1 MDAHSETLSTAAID
15 LEKFKTIE
23 DIPLTLYAE
32 LDRRTISFKE
42 LLELA
47 PDTLLPLSRPAGENI
62 DIYVGDVLIGS
73 GEVLV
78 VDSCLAVRV
87 ADLTDRPVRAY
98 SNDGSTS
105 QSSATE

>member
-1 MDAHSETLSTAAID
+1 M
-15 LEKFKTIE
+15 
-23 DIPLTLYAE
+23 
-32 LDRRTISFKE
+32 
-42 LLELA
+42 LELA

-87 ADLTDRPVRAY
+87 ADLGSRPVGAY
-98 SNDGSTS
+98 DKGAS
-105 QSSATE
+105 QSSGAE